1 MSQAWIVISGK
12 GGVGKSTVTASL
24 GIALGRRQLPTA
36 IVDTDIGLRSLDMLL
51 GLQNRIVYDMV
62 DVGRRDCKLRYAL
75 VPYPPAPALSLLPA
89 AQLGNSADM
98 DAESMSRV
106 VHKLKK
112 RFSYVLLDAP
122 AGLER
127 GVANT
132 LASADHALL
141 VTTPDDVAMR
151 DAERVIALLESM
163 RKPKPLLIVN
173 RIVPELVRAGEMYT
187 PQTVANTLDVPLL
200 GYIPEDRGV
209 PRALAIHQPLMD
221 LDCPAR
227 LALGRISQR
236 FVGEFVPMPEAARKP
251 GLFRRG

>member
-12 GGVGKSTVTASL
+12 GGVGKSTVTA
-24 GIALGRRQLPTA
+24 ALGMALARRQLPTVA
-36 IVDTDIGLRSLDMLL
+36 VDTDIGLRSLDMLL

-89 AQLGNSADM
+89 AQLGTSADM
-98 DAESMSRV
+98 DAESMGRV

-127 GVANT
+127 GVTNT
-132 LASADHALL
+132 LMHADHALL
-141 VTTPDDVAMR
+141 VTTPDDVSMR
-151 DAERVIALLESM
+151 DAERVIALLDSLH
-163 RKPKPLLIVN
+163 KPKPLLIVN
-173 RIVPELVRAGEMYT
+173 RIVPQLVRAGEMYT
-187 PQTVANTLDVPLL
+187 PQTVANALDVPLL
-200 GYIPEDRGV
+200 GYIPEDTAV
-209 PRALAIHQPLMD
+209 ARALATHQPLMD
-221 LDCPAR
+221 MDCPAQ
-227 LALGRISQR
+227 LALKRISQR
-236 FVGEFVPMPEAARKP
+236 FVGEYVPMPDPARKP